1 MSTHP
6 VQQPFQLPTRDRNDR
21 DAVSIS
27 ILELACQS
35 TKPALGGAPGFTV
48 LPQKDGESSLIL
60 DYLTGKELGI

>member
-6 VQQPFQLPTRDRNDR
+6 VQQPFQLPTLHENDRN
-21 DAVSIS
+21 AASIS

-35 TKPALGGAPGFTV
+35 TQRAQDGAPESE
-48 LPQKDGESSLIL
+48 LMAQKDQSPSLIL

>member
-6 VQQPFQLPTRDRNDR
+6 VQQPFQLPTHDQYDRN
-21 DAVSIS
+21 AASMS

-35 TKPALGGAPGFTV
+35 TQPAQDGAPEIAV
-48 LPQKDGESSLIL
+48 LAQKDRSSSLIL

>member
-6 VQQPFQLPTRDRNDR
+6 VQQPFQLPTLHENDWN
-21 DAVSIS
+21 AASIS

-35 TKPALGGAPGFTV
+35 TKSPQDAAPAIEV
-48 LPQKDGESSLIL
+48 LPQKDGSSSLIL